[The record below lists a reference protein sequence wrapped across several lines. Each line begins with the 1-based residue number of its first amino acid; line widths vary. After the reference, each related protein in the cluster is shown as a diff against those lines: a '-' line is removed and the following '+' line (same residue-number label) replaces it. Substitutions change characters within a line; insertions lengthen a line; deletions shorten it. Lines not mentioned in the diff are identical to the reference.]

1 MNLSSP
7 QRIALAAVAAALPFL
22 SGVSVSAAAP
32 AAADAGFGEAVD
44 VRVVNVEAVVTDRA
58 GERIRGLAPADFRL
72 LVDGVPVPIDY
83 FTEVVEGESAAPP
96 AAVAAAPVPSSDG
109 RIGRSILVFVDE
121 SFAVAA
127 QRNQVLDELGRE
139 LARLAPEDRMAI
151 VAFDGRRLALLA
163 EWTGDAGRLQA
174 ALAEARRRPA
184 RGIEVVANRRSSR
197 REAALVAT
205 APNGGSGRRA
215 ALGGLQ
221 PTMREEMTAQAVV
234 RGVERWPDLAGR
246 ARGTVSAAAASLR
259 GVPPADGRK
268 IMLLLAG
275 AWPYSANDDVPV
287 HDPTPAAANAPYLLP
302 GADLYRPLVDTANLL
317 GYTIYAV
324 DVQGRDILSVI
335 ADAEDELP
343 GLGAFTSE
351 WEHQTH
357 DALRFLAAET
367 GGTPLLDSARL
378 AALERVADD
387 TRSYYWLGFTPTW
400 QANDRRHDVRVEVL
414 RPGLRVRT
422 RSGFTDLSRAS
433 ETSRRTESV
442 LLFGGREAD
451 RKLEV
456 EVGTATRAGMRMTR
470 LPVTISVPSEA
481 LSVYPAEGGFRA
493 EVTLS
498 LAALDRWGGRSPLP
512 QVPLRLALAEP
523 PRPGSAVRFQ
533 VNLRLRRIDQR
544 VVFGVHDALSG
555 AMLWNDLDLDL

>member
-1 MNLSSP
+1 MTLSSRP
-7 QRIALAAVAAALPFL
+7 QRLALAAVAAALPFL
-22 SGVSVSAAAP
+22 SGVSVSAAAAP
-32 AAADAGFGEAVD
+32 AADAGFGDAVD
-44 VRVVNVEAVVTDRA
+44 VRVVNVEAVVADRA
-58 GERIRGLAPADFRL
+58 GERVRGLGPADFRL
-72 LVDGVPVPIDY
+72 LVDGAPVAIDY

-96 AAVAAAPVPSSDG
+96 PTVAAAPVPSADG

-139 LARLAPEDRMAI
+139 LSRLAPEDRMAI
-151 VAFDGRRLALLA
+151 VAFDGRRLDLLS
-163 EWTGDAGRLQA
+163 EWTGDARLLQA
-174 ALAEARRRPA
+174 GLAEARRRPA
-184 RGIEVVANRRSSR
+184 RGIEVVANRRSLRRESALAMAPIGGGR
-197 REAALVAT
+197 RQAALDAPLPGVYAASTGREAARV
-205 APNGGSGRRA
+205 G
-215 ALGGLQ
+215 
-221 PTMREEMTAQAVV
+221 
-234 RGVERWPDLAGR
+234 ERWPDLSSRVQGA
-246 ARGTVSAAAASLR
+246 VSAAAAALR
-259 GVPPADGRK
+259 GVPPAEGRK

-275 AWPYSANDDVPV
+275 AWPYSAHDDLREPGRSL
-287 HDPTPAAANAPYLLP
+287 TSTAYLAY
-302 GADLYRPLVDTANLL
+302 GQDVYRPLADTANLL

-324 DVQGRDILSVI
+324 DVQGRDIRSVI
-335 ADAEDELP
+335 ADAEDQVP
-343 GLGAFTSE
+343 GRGAFTSE
-351 WEHQTH
+351 WEQETH

-367 GGTPLLDSARL
+367 GGAPLLDNSRL

-400 QANDRRHDVRVEVL
+400 QANDRRHEVRVEVL

-433 ETSRRTESV
+433 ETARRTESV

-451 RKLEV
+451 RKLQ
-456 EVGTATRAGMRMTR
+456 VGVGKATRAGGRMTR

-481 LSVYPAEGGFRA
+481 LTIYPAGKGFRA

-512 QVPLRLALAEP
+512 LLPLRLDLAEP

-533 VNLRLRRIDQR
+533 VNLKLRRIDQR
-544 VVFGVHDALSG
+544 VVFGIHDALSG
-555 AMLWNDLDLDL
+555 TMLWSDLDVDL

>member
-1 MNLSSP
+1 MNLFCRP
-7 QRIALAAVAAALPFL
+7 QRLALAAVAAALPFV
-22 SGVSVSAAAP
+22 SGVAVSAAAP
-32 AAADAGFGEAVD
+32 AAADAGFGDAVD

-58 GERIRGLAPADFRL
+58 GGRVRGLAPADFRL
-72 LVDGVPVPIDY
+72 LVDGVPVGIDY

-96 AAVAAAPVPSSDG
+96 PAVAATPVPSSDG

-127 QRNQVLDELGRE
+127 QRNQVLDEVGRE
-139 LARLAPEDRMAI
+139 LSHLAPADRMAV
-151 VAFDGRRLALLA
+151 VAFDGRRLALLS
-163 EWTGDAGRLQA
+163 EWTGDARQLQA

-184 RGIEVVANRRSSR
+184 RGIEVVATRRSLR
-197 REAALVAT
+197 RETALVSM
-205 APNGGSGRRA
+205 APIGGSGRRVA
-215 ALGGLQ
+215 IDWPQ
-221 PTMREEMTAQAVV
+221 PTLRAGLTGREAARV
-234 RGVERWPDLAGR
+234 GERWPDLSGR
-246 ARGTVSAAAASLR
+246 LQGAVSAAAAAMR
-259 GVPPADGRK
+259 GVPPAEGRK
-268 IMLLLAG
+268 ILLLLAG
-275 AWPYSANDDVPV
+275 AWPYSANDDLRE
-287 HDPTPAAANAPYLLP
+287 PTRLATDTPYLRH
-302 GADLYRPLVDTANLL
+302 GQDVYRPLADTANLL

-324 DVQGRDILSVI
+324 DVQGRDIRSVI

-351 WEHQTH
+351 WEQETH

-367 GGTPLLDSARL
+367 GGAPLLDNSRL
-378 AALERVADD
+378 AALERVAED

-451 RKLEV
+451 RKLQV
-456 EVGTATRAGMRMTR
+456 EVGTATRAGLRMTR

-512 QVPLRLALAEP
+512 QLPLRLALAEP

>member
-1 MNLSSP
+1 MTLPSRP
-7 QRIALAAVAAALPFL
+7 QRLALAAVAAALPFL
-22 SGVSVSAAAP
+22 SGVSVSAAP
-32 AAADAGFGEAVD
+32 AAADAGFGDAVD

-58 GERIRGLAPADFRL
+58 GERVRGLGPADFRL
-72 LVDGVPVPIDY
+72 LVDGAPVAIDY

-96 AAVAAAPVPSSDG
+96 PSVAAAPVPSSEG
-109 RIGRSILVFVDE
+109 QIGRSILVFVDE

-127 QRNQVLDELGRE
+127 QRNQVLEELGRE
-139 LARLAPEDRMAI
+139 LSRLGPADRMAV
-151 VAFDGRRLALLA
+151 VAFDGRRLALLS
-163 EWTGDAGRLQA
+163 EWTGDAQRLQA

-184 RGIEVVANRRSSR
+184 RGIEVVATRRSLR
-197 REAALVAT
+197 RESALVAAAT
-205 APNGGSGRRA
+205 SETRGGR
-215 ALGGLQ
+215 LEIEGLQ
-221 PTMREEMTAQAVV
+221 PTLREATGREAARV
-234 RGVERWPDLAGR
+234 GERWLDLPGR
-246 ARGTVSAAAASLR
+246 IQGAVSAAAAALR
-259 GVPPADGRK
+259 GVPPAEGRK

-275 AWPYSANDDVPV
+275 AWPYSASDELR
-287 HDPTPAAANAPYLLP
+287 DPTRPVTRAPYLTH
-302 GADLYRPLVDTANLL
+302 GRDLYRPLADTANLL

-351 WEHQTH
+351 WEHETH
-357 DALRFLAAET
+357 DALSFLAAET
-367 GGTPLLDSARL
+367 GGRPLLDNARL

-433 ETSRRTESV
+433 ETARRTESV

-451 RKLEV
+451 RKLQV
-456 EVGTATRAGMRMTR
+456 EVGKATRAGGRMTR

-481 LSVYPAEGGFRA
+481 LTVYPAGKGFRA

-512 QVPLRLALAEP
+512 LLPLRLDLAEP
-523 PRPGSAVRFQ
+523 PRPGSTVRFPI
-533 VNLRLRRIDQR
+533 NLRLRRLDQR

-555 AMLWNDLDLDL
+555 AMLWNELDLDL

>member
-1 MNLSSP
+1 MTLSSRP
-7 QRIALAAVAAALPFL
+7 QRLALAAVAAALPFL
-22 SGVSVSAAAP
+22 SGVSAAAP
-32 AAADAGFGEAVD
+32 PATDAGFGEAVD

-58 GERIRGLAPADFRL
+58 GERVRGLGPADFRL
-72 LVDGVPVPIDY
+72 LVDGAPVAIDY

-96 AAVAAAPVPSSDG
+96 AAVAAAPVPSAEG
-109 RIGRSILVFVDE
+109 QVGRSILVFVDE

-127 QRNQVLDELGRE
+127 QRNQVLDEIERE
-139 LARLAPEDRMAI
+139 LSRLAPADRMAI
-151 VAFDGRRLALLA
+151 VAFDGRRLDLLS
-163 EWTGDAGRLQA
+163 EWTGDAHLLQA
-174 ALAEARRRPA
+174 ALAAARRRPA
-184 RGIEVVANRRSSR
+184 RGIEVVASRRSLRRETALVSMTMAEVR
-197 REAALVAT
+197 GSGDRGAIDGPQPTLREEPTGREAARV
-205 APNGGSGRRA
+205 G
-215 ALGGLQ
+215 
-221 PTMREEMTAQAVV
+221 
-234 RGVERWPDLAGR
+234 ERWPDLSGR
-246 ARGTVSAAAASLR
+246 AQGAVSAAAAAMR
-259 GVPPADGRK
+259 GVPPAEGRK

-275 AWPYSANDDVPV
+275 AWPYSANDDLRE
-287 HDPTPAAANAPYLLP
+287 PTRPATNTPYLTH
-302 GADLYRPLVDTANLL
+302 GQDLYRPLADTANLL

-343 GLGAFTSE
+343 GLGSFSSE
-351 WEHQTH
+351 WEHETH
-357 DALRFLAAET
+357 DALRFLATET
-367 GGTPLLDSARL
+367 GGKPLLDSARL

-422 RSGFTDLSRAS
+422 RSGFTDLSRAN
-433 ETSRRTESV
+433 ETARRTESV
-442 LLFGGREAD
+442 LLFGGREID
-451 RKLEV
+451 RKLQI
-456 EVGTATRAGMRMTR
+456 EVGKATRAGFRMAH
-470 LPVTISVPSEA
+470 LPVMIAVPSEA
-481 LSVYPAEGGFRA
+481 LSVYPDGERFRA

-512 QVPLRLALAEP
+512 QLPLRLALAEP

>member
-1 MNLSSP
+1 MTLSSRP
-7 QRIALAAVAAALPFL
+7 QRLVLAAVAAALPFL
-22 SGVSVSAAAP
+22 SGISVSAAAAP
-32 AAADAGFGEAVD
+32 AADAGFGDAVD

-58 GERIRGLAPADFRL
+58 GERVRGLAPADFRL
-72 LVDGVPVPIDY
+72 LVDGAPVAIDY
-83 FTEVVEGESAAPP
+83 FTEVVEGESATPP
-96 AAVAAAPVPSSDG
+96 PSIAAAPVPSSDG
-109 RIGRSILVFVDE
+109 QVGRNILVFVDE

-139 LARLAPEDRMAI
+139 LSRLAPADRMAI
-151 VAFDGRRLALLA
+151 VAFDGRRLDLLA
-163 EWTGDAGRLQA
+163 DWTGDARLLQA

-184 RGIEVVANRRSSR
+184 RGIEVVANRRSLRRETALAMAPIGGGRRQAALGPTLPGVYAASTG
-197 REAALVAT
+197 REAARV
-205 APNGGSGRRA
+205 G
-215 ALGGLQ
+215 
-221 PTMREEMTAQAVV
+221 
-234 RGVERWPDLAGR
+234 ERWPDLSSRVQGA
-246 ARGTVSAAAASLR
+246 VSAAAAALR
-259 GVPPADGRK
+259 GVPPAEGRK

-275 AWPYSANDDVPV
+275 AWPYSANDDLREPV
-287 HDPTPAAANAPYLLP
+287 RPLSGTPYLAH
-302 GADLYRPLVDTANLL
+302 GRDVYRPLADTANLL

-324 DVQGRDILSVI
+324 DVQGRDIRSVI
-335 ADAEDELP
+335 ADAEDQVP

-351 WEHQTH
+351 WEQETH

-367 GGTPLLDSARL
+367 GGAPLLDNSRL

-400 QANDRRHDVRVEVL
+400 QANDRRHEVRVEVL

-451 RKLEV
+451 RKLQV
-456 EVGTATRAGMRMTR
+456 EVGTATRAGLRMTR

-481 LSVYPAEGGFRA
+481 LTVYPAEGGFRA

-498 LAALDRWGGRSPLP
+498 LAALDRLGGRSPLP
-512 QVPLRLALAEP
+512 QLPLRLDLAEP

-533 VNLRLRRIDQR
+533 VNLKLRRIDQR

-555 AMLWNDLDLDL
+555 TMLWNDLDVDL

>member
-1 MNLSSP
+1 MTLSSRP
-7 QRIALAAVAAALPFL
+7 QRLALAAVAAALPFL
-22 SGVSVSAAAP
+22 SGVSVSAAAAP
-32 AAADAGFGEAVD
+32 AADAGFGDAVD

-58 GERIRGLAPADFRL
+58 GERVRGLAPADFRL
-72 LVDGVPVPIDY
+72 LVDGAPVAIDY

-96 AAVAAAPVPSSDG
+96 PAVAAAPVPSADG

-121 SFAVAA
+121 SFAVSA

-139 LARLAPEDRMAI
+139 LSRLAPADRMAI
-151 VAFDGRRLALLA
+151 VAFDGRRLDLLS
-163 EWTGDAGRLQA
+163 EWTGDARLLQA

-197 REAALVAT
+197 RETALAM
-205 APNGGSGRRA
+205 APIGGGRRQA
-215 ALGGLQ
+215 ALG
-221 PTMREEMTAQAVV
+221 PTLPGVYAASTGREAARV
-234 RGVERWPDLAGR
+234 GERWPDLSSR
-246 ARGTVSAAAASLR
+246 VQGTVSAAAAALR
-259 GVPPADGRK
+259 GVPPAEGRK

-275 AWPYSANDDVPV
+275 AWPYSANDDLREPV
-287 HDPTPAAANAPYLLP
+287 RPLTGTPYLAH
-302 GADLYRPLVDTANLL
+302 GRDVYRPLADTANLL

-324 DVQGRDILSVI
+324 DVQGRDIRSVI
-335 ADAEDELP
+335 ADAEDDLP
-343 GLGAFTSE
+343 GRGAFTSE
-351 WEHQTH
+351 WEQETH
-357 DALRFLAAET
+357 DALRFLADET
-367 GGTPLLDSARL
+367 GGAPLLDNSRL

-451 RKLEV
+451 RKLQV
-456 EVGTATRAGMRMTR
+456 EVGTATRAGLRLAR

-481 LSVYPAEGGFRA
+481 LTVYPADGGFRA

-498 LAALDRWGGRSPLP
+498 LAALDHWGGRSPLP
-512 QVPLRLALAEP
+512 QLLLRLDLAEP

-533 VNLRLRRIDQR
+533 VNLKLRRIDQR
-544 VVFGVHDALSG
+544 VVFGIHDALSG
-555 AMLWNDLDLDL
+555 TMLWSDLDVDL

>member
-1 MNLSSP
+1 MTLPSRP
-7 QRIALAAVAAALPFL
+7 QRLALAAVAAVLLFA
-22 SGVSVSAAAP
+22 SGVSLSAGAAA
-32 AAADAGFGEAVD
+32 AAEAGFGDAVD

-58 GERIRGLAPADFRL
+58 GERVRGLGRADFRL
-72 LVDGVPVPIDY
+72 LVDGAPVEIDY

-96 AAVAAAPVPSSDG
+96 PAVDAAPVPSSDG
-109 RIGRSILVFVDE
+109 RVGRSILVFVDE

-127 QRNQVLDELGRE
+127 QRNQVLDELERE
-139 LARLAPEDRMAI
+139 LSRLAPADRMAI
-151 VAFDGRRLALLA
+151 VAFDGRRLDLLSG
-163 EWTGDAGRLQA
+163 WTGDARLLQA

-184 RGIEVVANRRSSR
+184 RGIEVVANRRSLRRESALAMAPIGGSR
-197 REAALVAT
+197 RQAALGPTLPGVYAASTGREAARV
-205 APNGGSGRRA
+205 G
-215 ALGGLQ
+215 
-221 PTMREEMTAQAVV
+221 
-234 RGVERWPDLAGR
+234 ERWPDLSSR
-246 ARGTVSAAAASLR
+246 VRGAVSAAAAALR
-259 GVPPADGRK
+259 GVPPAEGRK

-275 AWPYSANDDVPV
+275 AWPYSANDDLREPV
-287 HDPTPAAANAPYLLP
+287 RPLDGTPYLAH
-302 GADLYRPLVDTANLL
+302 GRDVYRPLADTANLL

-324 DVQGRDILSVI
+324 DVQGRDIRSVI
-335 ADAEDELP
+335 ADAEDDLP
-343 GLGAFTSE
+343 GRGAFTSE
-351 WEHQTH
+351 WEQETH

-367 GGTPLLDSARL
+367 GGAPLLDSSRL
-378 AALERVADD
+378 ATLERVTDD

-400 QANDRRHDVRVEVL
+400 QANDRRHELRLEVL

-451 RKLEV
+451 RKLRV
-456 EVGTATRAGMRMTR
+456 EVGTATRAGLRLAR

-481 LSVYPAEGGFRA
+481 LSVYPADGGFRA

-498 LAALDRWGGRSPLP
+498 LAALDRLGGRSPLP
-512 QVPLRLALAEP
+512 QLPLRLDLAEP

-533 VNLRLRRIDQR
+533 VNLKLRRIDQR

-555 AMLWNDLDLDL
+555 AMLWSDLDVDL